1 MGSAFSQKSAQDS
14 NMKSQI
20 NILLPDLSY
29 SYVRNEAGV
38 RHHLYELY
46 TKVFGGQNVNVFP
59 TRKVNNILYSAIR
72 DFIKIRPGSLNVVT
86 QGYSVL
92 ATYAAAMIW
101 KDIRIIVHTWK
112 VPGFSDDKITAYI
125 YDYVLSKLISKS
137 LMVVVA
143 SKKQERQ
150 MQVLFPSVSTFFA
163 PVTVDTGFWSPKTDS
178 HHLLV
183 KHGLKESAYVL
194 TVGGNDRNEE
204 IGMKVS
210 GLLGI
215 PYVRVTKNQSVIDNV
230 KTVEKKLNMSGMTI
244 LLSNISDADLA
255 ILYQNAFVVLLPT
268 ITETNP
274 AGLSSLVEALSCGA
288 MIAVGSDL
296 AEGYIVDG
304 EHGIVFR
311 SHNVDDIVDRLN
323 CIGETVRETIKGN
336 ARDHAVRS
344 LNSDLVAANLQKALY
359 KM

>member
-1 MGSAFSQKSAQDS
+1 
-14 NMKSQI
+14 MKSQV

-29 SYVRNEAGV
+29 SHARNEAGV

-46 TKVFGGQNVNVFP
+46 TKVFNGQNVNVLP
-59 TRKVNNILYSAIR
+59 TRKVHNILYSAIR
-72 DFIKIRPGSLNVVT
+72 NLFKISPGSLNVAT

-92 ATYAAAMIW
+92 TTYAAAMIW

-125 YDYVLSKLISKS
+125 YDYVLKKLISKS
-137 LMVVVA
+137 LVVVVA

-150 MQVLFPSVSTFFA
+150 MEVLFPSVPIFFA
-163 PVTVDTGFWSPKTDS
+163 PVTVNTEFWTPKTNIDR
-178 HHLLV
+178 LLV
-183 KHGLKESAYVL
+183 KCGLKESGYVL

-204 IGMKVS
+204 VSMRVS
-210 GLLGI
+210 GLLEV
-215 PYVRVTKNQSVIDNV
+215 PYVRVTKNQSVIDHV
-230 KTVEKKLNMSGMTI
+230 KVVEKKLNMSGMTI
-244 LLSNISDADLA
+244 ILSNISDADLA
-255 ILYQNAFVVLLPT
+255 ILYQSAFVVLLPT

-288 MIAVGSDL
+288 LLAVGDDL

-304 EHGIVFR
+304 ENGIVFR
-311 SHNVDDIVDRLN
+311 NQNVDDIVDRLKA
-323 CIGETVRETIKGN
+323 IGETVRKTLRDN
-336 ARDHAVRS
+336 ARDYAVSS
-344 LNSDLVAANLQKALY
+344 LNADLVAANLQKALY